1 MRNEQQVTIGASGRV
16 TPEAGRP
23 RRGAN
28 WAPPGPKG
36 PEGDG
41 SSRAPR
47 AAAGGRTR
55 PPADRQECV
64 RTVAC
69 LAIELSNA
77 MIAHDATLLQLVRD
91 AYRLASA
98 NVKVEISS

>member
-1 MRNEQQVTIGASGRV
+1 MSDEQQVTIGASGGV

-41 SSRAPR
+41 SSRAPP

-69 LAIELSNA
+69 LAIELSSA
-77 MIAHDATLLQLVRD
+77 MIEHDAILLELVRE
-91 AYRLASA
+91 AYQLAGV
-98 NVKVEISS
+98 NVKVEMG